1 MDFRL
6 IFSTFFVIFL
16 AELGD
21 KTQLA
26 AMAAAAGSNKPL
38 SILIGSVLALVL
50 SSVLAVTLG
59 DIIAKYIPMQ
69 YVKIA
74 AGILFIIFGLIYLQ
88 ESAPKKEK
96 NILAQS
102 VLKTAQSFERQELS
116 MLTAIKKQLHN
127 PKYQAAIQTLIDEDS
142 EHLSL
147 LENIS
152 VKSAINKNQQLQEKP
167 IPTSNDPDRASLT
180 ILYERQ
186 SAMADFYRIMSEKAL
201 VPPVKNALAKLH
213 REEELHV
220 EKIRALFS

>member
-127 PKYQAAIQTLIDEDS
+127 PKYQAAI
-142 EHLSL
+142 
-147 LENIS
+147 
-152 VKSAINKNQQLQEKP
+152 
-167 IPTSNDPDRASLT
+167 
-180 ILYERQ
+180 
-186 SAMADFYRIMSEKAL
+186 
-201 VPPVKNALAKLH
+201 
-213 REEELHV
+213 
-220 EKIRALFS
+220 